1 MNGEN
6 ILNFVK
12 ISEEIEFSI
21 FPLMKLM
28 RSISGIRGVVGR
40 TLTPQIIISHTKAF
54 LDLIN
59 AKKIVIGRDSRPTGK
74 DIAEMVCGVCGL
86 SGVEVVDAG
95 LATTPTVELLVE
107 QLGASG
113 GIIITASHNPIEW
126 NALKFLNSKGM
137 FLGPNEAKEL
147 FAKADVLGKK
157 ENISN
162 GDEIHIKATLAL
174 PFVDTQKI
182 QNRKF
187 KVGVDAVNGAG
198 SFALPKLLEAL
209 GCEVVKI
216 HCEPNG
222 IFPRGAEPLQE
233 NLSDLGKAVKENK
246 CDIGFALDPDADR
259 CAIVNENGEPI
270 GEEYTLA
277 IAAETVLEREAKP
290 LSINLST
297 SRMCE
302 DLAEKFGVKCYR
314 AAVGEINVSLNMIE
328 HGCIVGG
335 EGNGGVILPA
345 LHYGRDSLVSVA
357 LVLDLLARHNI
368 KVSDW
373 VKNNPSYT
381 MLKKKFD
388 MQNPVSTAMEK
399 AKKTFADWKTDE
411 RDGLWLSKDK
421 SFVHLRASNTEP
433 VIRIIA
439 EAPSAK
445 EAENLCAK
453 IEELL

>member
-1 MNGEN
+1 MQ
-6 ILNFVK
+6 
-12 ISEEIEFSI
+12 
-21 FPLMKLM
+21 LM
-28 RSISGIRGVVGR
+28 RSISGIRGIVGDS
-40 TLTPQIIISHTKAF
+40 LTPQTIISHTKAF
-54 LDLIN
+54 LDLLG
-59 AKKIVIGRDSRPTGK
+59 AKKIVLGRDSRPTGS
-74 DIAEMVCGVCGL
+74 DIAEIVCGVCNL
-86 SGVEVVDAG
+86 CGVEVADAE

-107 QLGASG
+107 KFKADG

-137 FLGPNEAKEL
+137 FLGPDEVKEL
-147 FAKADVLGKK
+147 FAKADEFGKK
-157 ENISN
+157 ESISN
-162 GDEIHIKATLAL
+162 GDEMHIKATIAL
-174 PFVDTQKI
+174 PFVDAQKI
-182 QNRKF
+182 KERKF
-187 KVGVDAVNGAG
+187 KVAVDAVNGAG

-233 NLSDLGKAVKENK
+233 NLNALGKAVKENK
-246 CDIGFALDPDADR
+246 CAIGFALDPDADR
-259 CAIVNENGEPI
+259 CAIVDETGMPV

-314 AAVGEINVSLNMIE
+314 SAVGEINVSLDMQE
-328 HGCIVGG
+328 HNCIIGG

-373 VKNNPSYT
+373 VKSHPSYA
-381 MLKKKFD
+381 MLKKKFEIK
-388 MQNPVSTAMEK
+388 NSVSFAMEK
-399 AKKTFADWKTDE
+399 AEKSFVNWKADK
-411 RDGLWLSKDK
+411 RDGLWLGKEK

-439 EAPSAK
+439 EAPTAN
-445 EAENLCAK
+445 EAEILCKK

>member
-1 MNGEN
+1 
-6 ILNFVK
+6 
-12 ISEEIEFSI
+12 
-21 FPLMKLM
+21 MKLM
-28 RSISGIRGVVGR
+28 RSISGIRGIVGK
-40 TLTPQIIISHTKAF
+40 TLTPQVVISHTKAF
-54 LDLIN
+54 LDLLK
-59 AKKIVIGRDSRPTGK
+59 AKKIVIGRDSRPTGGN
-74 DIAEMVCGVCGL
+74 ITEMVCGVCNL
-86 SGVEVVDAG
+86 CGVEVADAG

-107 QLGASG
+107 QLKADG
-113 GIIITASHNPIEW
+113 GIIVTASHNPIEW

-137 FLGPNEAKEL
+137 FLGPDEVKEL
-147 FAKADVLGKK
+147 FAKADALGKK
-157 ENISN
+157 ESISN
-162 GDEIHIKATLAL
+162 GDEMHIKATIAL
-174 PFVDTQKI
+174 PFVDEQKI
-182 QNRKF
+182 KKHKF
-187 KVGVDAVNGAG
+187 KVAVDAVNGAG
-198 SFALPKLLEAL
+198 SFALPKLLENL

-233 NLSDLGKAVKENK
+233 NLSDLSKAVKENK

-259 CAIVNENGEPI
+259 CAIVDENGLPI

-302 DLAEKFGVKCYR
+302 DLAEKFGVRCYR
-314 AAVGEINVSLNMIE
+314 TAVGEINVSLDMMK
-328 HGCIVGG
+328 HGCVVGG

-345 LHYGRDSLVSVA
+345 LHYGRDSLVSAA
-357 LVLDLLARHNI
+357 LVLDLFARHGI

-373 VKNNPSYT
+373 VKNHPSYT
-381 MLKKKFD
+381 MLKKKFEIK
-388 MQNPVSTAMEK
+388 NPVSVAMEK
-399 AKKTFADWKTDE
+399 AKNKFSGWNADE
-411 RDGLWLSKDK
+411 RDGLWLGNGK

-439 EAPSAK
+439 EAPSAE
-445 EAENLCAK
+445 EAETLCSK

>member
-1 MNGEN
+1 
-6 ILNFVK
+6 
-12 ISEEIEFSI
+12 
-21 FPLMKLM
+21 MKLM
-28 RSISGIRGVVGR
+28 RSISGIRGVVGQ
-40 TLTPQIIISHTKAF
+40 TLTSQVIVSHTKAF

-59 AKKIVIGRDSRPTGK
+59 ARKIVIGRDSRPTGEE
-74 DIAEMVCGVCGL
+74 ICGLVCSVCGL
-86 SGVEVVDAG
+86 SGVEVVDCG

-113 GIIITASHNPIEW
+113 GIIVTASHNPIEW
-126 NALKFLNSKGM
+126 NALKFLNNKGM
-137 FLGPNEAKEL
+137 FLGPNEVKEL
-147 FAKADVLGKK
+147 FAKADAFGKK
-157 ENISN
+157 ESFEG
-162 GDEIHIKATLAL
+162 GDDMHIKATIAL
-174 PFVDTQKI
+174 PFVNAQKI
-182 QNRKF
+182 RERKF
-187 KVGVDAVNGAG
+187 KVAVDAVNGAG
-198 SFALPKLLEAL
+198 SFALPKLLTEL

-233 NLSDLGKAVKENK
+233 NLGDLGKAVKENK

-259 CAIVNENGEPI
+259 CAIVDENGDAI

-277 IAAETVLEREAKP
+277 IAAETVLERDAKP

-314 AAVGEINVSLNMIE
+314 TAVGEINVSLDMME

-345 LHYGRDSLVSVA
+345 LHYGRDSLVSAA
-357 LVLDLLARHNI
+357 LVLDLLARHGI

-373 VKNNPSYT
+373 IKNHPSYA
-381 MLKKKFD
+381 MLKKKFEIK
-388 MQNPVSTAMEK
+388 NPVSEAMEK
-399 AKKTFADWKTDE
+399 AKKAFAGWKTDE
-411 RDGLWLSKDK
+411 RDGLWLGKGK
-421 SFVHLRASNTEP
+421 SFAHLRASNTEP

-445 EAENLCAK
+445 EAETLCAE
-453 IEELL
+453 IEDLL

>member
-1 MNGEN
+1 
-6 ILNFVK
+6 
-12 ISEEIEFSI
+12 
-21 FPLMKLM
+21 MKLM
-28 RSISGIRGVVGR
+28 RSISGIRGIVGE
-40 TLTPQIIISHTKAF
+40 TLTPQVVIFHTKAF
-54 LDLIN
+54 LDLLK
-59 AKKIVIGRDSRPTGK
+59 AKKIVIGRDSRPTGEA
-74 DIAEMVCGVCGL
+74 ITELVCSVCSL
-86 SGVEVVDAG
+86 AGVEVIDAG

-107 QLGASG
+107 NFKASG
-113 GIIITASHNPIEW
+113 GIIVTASHNPIEW
-126 NALKFLNSKGM
+126 NALKFLNGKGM
-137 FLGPNEAKEL
+137 FLGPDEAKEL
-147 FAKADVLGKK
+147 FAKADSYAKK
-157 ENISN
+157 ESISN
-162 GDEIHIKATLAL
+162 GDEMHINATIAL
-174 PFVDTQKI
+174 PFVDAQKI
-182 QNRKF
+182 KERKF
-187 KVGVDAVNGAG
+187 KVAVDAVNGAG
-198 SFALPKLLEAL
+198 SFAVPKLLENL

-216 HCEPNG
+216 HSEPNG

-259 CAIVNENGEPI
+259 CAIVDENGEPI

-314 AAVGEINVSLNMIE
+314 AAVGEINVSLDMME
-328 HGCIVGG
+328 HACIAGG

-345 LHYGRDSLVSVA
+345 LHYGRDSLVAAA
-357 LVLDLLARHNI
+357 LVLDLLARHGI

-373 VKNNPSYT
+373 VKSHPSYA
-381 MLKKKFD
+381 MLKKKYD
-388 MQNPVSTAMEK
+388 IKNPVSVAMEK
-399 AKKTFADWKTDE
+399 AKKTFSDWKIDE
-411 RDGLWLSKDK
+411 RDGLWLGKEK

-445 EAENLCAK
+445 EAEALCSK

>member
-1 MNGEN
+1 
-6 ILNFVK
+6 
-12 ISEEIEFSI
+12 
-21 FPLMKLM
+21 MKLM
-28 RSISGIRGVVGR
+28 RSISGIRGVVR
-40 TLTPQIIISHTKAF
+40 QTLTPQTIISHTKAF

-59 AKKIVIGRDSRPTGK
+59 AKKIVIGRDSRPTGG
-74 DIAEMVCGVCGL
+74 DIAEMVCGVCSL

-137 FLGPNEAKEL
+137 FLGPDEVKEL
-147 FAKADVLGKK
+147 FAKADVLVKK
-157 ENISN
+157 ESISN
-162 GDEIHIKATLAL
+162 GDEMHIKATLAL
-174 PFVDTQKI
+174 PFVDVQKI
-182 QNRKF
+182 RNRKF
-187 KVGVDAVNGAG
+187 KVAVDAVNGAG

-209 GCEVVKI
+209 GCEVVKV

-314 AAVGEINVSLNMIE
+314 AAVGEINVSLDMME
-328 HGCIVGG
+328 HGCVVGG

-345 LHYGRDSLVSVA
+345 LHYGRDSLVSAA

-373 VKNNPSYT
+373 VKNHPSYT
-381 MLKKKFD
+381 MLKKKFEIK
-388 MQNPVSTAMEK
+388 NPVSAAMEK
-399 AKKTFADWKTDE
+399 AKKAFADWKTDE
-411 RDGLWLSKDK
+411 RDGLWLGKGK

-439 EAPSAK
+439 EAPSAEDAK
-445 EAENLCAK
+445 NLCAK
-453 IEELL
+453 IEEWL

>member
-1 MNGEN
+1 
-6 ILNFVK
+6 
-12 ISEEIEFSI
+12 
-21 FPLMKLM
+21 MKLM
-28 RSISGIRGVVGR
+28 RSISGIRGIVGK
-40 TLTPQIIISHTKAF
+40 TLTPQTVISHTKAF
-54 LDLIN
+54 LDLLG
-59 AKKIVIGRDSRPTGK
+59 AKKIVIGRDSRPTGGNVT
-74 DIAEMVCGVCGL
+74 EMVCGVCSL
-86 SGVEVVDAG
+86 CGVEVVDAG

-107 QLGASG
+107 QFKADG

-137 FLGPNEAKEL
+137 FLGPNEVKEL
-147 FAKADVLGKK
+147 FAKADAFGKK
-157 ENISN
+157 ESISN
-162 GDEIHIKATLAL
+162 GDDMHIKATLAL
-174 PFVDTQKI
+174 PFVDEQKI
-182 QNRKF
+182 NERKF
-187 KVGVDAVNGAG
+187 KVAVDAVNGAG
-198 SFALPKLLEAL
+198 SFALPKLLKAL
-209 GCEVVKI
+209 GCEVVEI

-222 IFPRGAEPLQE
+222 VFPRGAEPLQE
-233 NLSDLGKAVKENK
+233 NLGDLGKAVKENK

-259 CAIVNENGEPI
+259 CAIVDERGEPI

-302 DLAEKFGVKCYR
+302 DLAEKFGTTCYR
-314 AAVGEINVSLNMIE
+314 AAVGEINVSLDMIE
-328 HGCIVGG
+328 HKCVVGG

-345 LHYGRDSLVSVA
+345 LHYGRDSLVSAA

-373 VKNNPSYT
+373 VKNHPSYA

-388 MQNPVSTAMEK
+388 IKNPVSEAMEK
-399 AKKTFADWKTDE
+399 AEKAFTGWKADK
-411 RDGLWLSKDK
+411 RDGLWLGKEK

-439 EAPSAK
+439 EAPTAG
-445 EAENLCAK
+445 EAEALCK
-453 IEELL
+453 KVEELL

>member
-1 MNGEN
+1 
-6 ILNFVK
+6 
-12 ISEEIEFSI
+12 
-21 FPLMKLM
+21 MKLM
-28 RSISGIRGVVGR
+28 RSISGIRGIVGQ
-40 TLTPQIIISHTKAF
+40 TLTPQVIVSHTKAF

-59 AKKIVIGRDSRPTGK
+59 AKKIVIGRDSRPTGEK
-74 DIAEMVCGVCGL
+74 LSGLVCGVCTL
-86 SGVEVVDAG
+86 SGVEVVDCG

-137 FLGPNEAKEL
+137 FLGPSEVKEL
-147 FAKADVLGKK
+147 FAKADAFEKK
-157 ENISN
+157 ESFAG
-162 GDEIHIKATLAL
+162 GDDMHIKATIAL
-174 PFVDTQKI
+174 PFVDAQKI
-182 QNRKF
+182 KERKF
-187 KVGVDAVNGAG
+187 KVAVDAVNGAG
-198 SFALPKLLEAL
+198 SFALPKLLDEL

-222 IFPRGAEPLQE
+222 VFPRGAEPLQE

-259 CAIVNENGEPI
+259 CAIVDENGEPI

-277 IAAETVLEREAKP
+277 IAAETVLQREAKP

-302 DLAEKFGVKCYR
+302 DLADKFGVQCYR
-314 AAVGEINVSLNMIE
+314 TAVGEINVSLDMME
-328 HGCIVGG
+328 HGCVVGG

-345 LHYGRDSLVSVA
+345 LHYGRDSLVSAA
-357 LVLDLLARHNI
+357 LVLDLLARHGI
-368 KVSDW
+368 KVSGW
-373 VKNNPSYT
+373 VKSHPSYT
-381 MLKKKFD
+381 MLKKKFEIK
-388 MQNPVSTAMEK
+388 NPVSEAMEK
-399 AKKTFADWKTDE
+399 AKKAFAGWKTDE
-411 RDGLWLSKDK
+411 RDGLWLGKDK

-445 EAENLCAK
+445 EAETLCAE
-453 IEELL
+453 IEALL

>member
-1 MNGEN
+1 
-6 ILNFVK
+6 
-12 ISEEIEFSI
+12 
-21 FPLMKLM
+21 MKLM
-28 RSISGIRGVVGR
+28 RSISGIRGIVGQ
-40 TLTPQIIISHTKAF
+40 TLTPHTIVSHTNAF
-54 LDLIN
+54 LDLLG
-59 AKKIVIGRDSRPTGK
+59 AKKIVIGRDSRPTGEN
-74 DIAEMVCGVCGL
+74 ITEIVCGVCGL
-86 SGVEVVDAG
+86 KGVEVIDAG

-113 GIIITASHNPIEW
+113 GIIVTASHNPIEW

-147 FAKADVLGKK
+147 FAHADAFAKK
-157 ENISN
+157 TSISN
-162 GDEIHIKATLAL
+162 GNEMHIEKCLEL
-174 PFVDTQKI
+174 PFVDVQKI
-182 QNRKF
+182 KERKF
-187 KVGVDAVNGAG
+187 KVAIDAVNGAG
-198 SFALPKLLEAL
+198 SFAVPSLLEAL
-209 GCEVVKI
+209 GCTVVKI

-222 IFPRGAEPLQE
+222 IFPRGAEPLAE
-233 NLSDLGKAVKENK
+233 NLSDLGKAVKENA

-259 CAIVNENGEPI
+259 LAIVNEAGNPI

-314 AAVGEINVSLNMIE
+314 TSVGEINVSLDMME
-328 HGCIVGG
+328 HGCVVGG

-345 LHYGRDSLVSVA
+345 LHYGRDSLVSAV
-357 LVLDLLARHNI
+357 LVLDLLARHKI

-373 VKNNPSYT
+373 VNSHPSYT
-381 MLKKKFD
+381 MLKKKFEIK
-388 MQNPVSTAMEK
+388 NPVSTAMEK
-399 AKKTFADWKTDE
+399 AKKAFAGWKADE
-411 RDGLWLSKDK
+411 RDGLWLGKDK

-445 EAENLCAK
+445 EAETLCAE

>member
-1 MNGEN
+1 
-6 ILNFVK
+6 
-12 ISEEIEFSI
+12 
-21 FPLMKLM
+21 MKLM
-28 RSISGIRGVVGR
+28 RSISGIRGIVGE
-40 TLTPQIIISHTKAF
+40 TLTPQILMSHTKAF

-59 AKKIVIGRDSRPTGK
+59 AKRIVIGRDSRPTGGA
-74 DIAEMVCGVCGL
+74 IAELICSVCNL
-86 SGVEVVDAG
+86 SGVEVLDAG

-107 QLGASG
+107 NLKACG

-126 NALKFLNSKGM
+126 NALKFLNSKGI
-137 FLGPNEAKEL
+137 FLGPNEVKEL
-147 FAKADVLGKK
+147 FAKADAFAKK

-162 GDEIHIKATLAL
+162 GDEAHIKATLAL
-174 PFVDTQKI
+174 PFVDMQKI
-182 QNRKF
+182 KERKF
-187 KVGVDAVNGAG
+187 KVAIDAVNGAG
-198 SFALPKLLEAL
+198 SFAMPKLLENI
-209 GCEVVKI
+209 GCEVIKI

-233 NLSDLGKAVKENK
+233 NLNDLSKAVKKNK

-259 CAIVNENGEPI
+259 CAIVDENGQPI

-277 IAAETVLEREAKP
+277 IATETVLERNAKP

-314 AAVGEINVSLNMIE
+314 TAVGEINVSLDMIE
-328 HGCIVGG
+328 HGCIIGG
-335 EGNGGVILPA
+335 EGNGGVILPT
-345 LHYGRDSLVSVA
+345 LHYGRDSLVSAA
-357 LVLDLLARHNI
+357 LILDLLARHGI

-373 VKNNPSYT
+373 VKNHPSYA
-381 MLKKKFD
+381 MLKKKFE
-388 MQNPVSTAMEK
+388 MKNSVSVAMEK
-399 AKKTFADWKTDE
+399 AKKIFSGWSADE
-411 RDGLWLSKDK
+411 RDGLWLGKDK

-439 EAPSAK
+439 EAPSLE
-445 EAENLCAK
+445 EAETLCLK

>member
-1 MNGEN
+1 MH
-6 ILNFVK
+6 
-12 ISEEIEFSI
+12 
-21 FPLMKLM
+21 LM
-28 RSISGIRGVVGR
+28 RSISGIRGIVGQ
-40 TLTPQIIISHTKAF
+40 TLTPQVIVSHTKAF
-54 LDLIN
+54 LDLLN
-59 AKKIVIGRDSRPTGK
+59 AKKIVIGRDSRPTGA
-74 DIAEMVCGVCGL
+74 DISELVSSICNI

-107 QLGASG
+107 QFEACG
-113 GIIITASHNPIEW
+113 GIIVTASHNPIEW
-126 NALKFLNSKGM
+126 NALKFLNGKGM
-137 FLGPNEAKEL
+137 FLGPDEVKEL
-147 FAKADVLGKK
+147 FARADAFEKK
-157 ENISN
+157 ESISN
-162 GDEIHIKATLAL
+162 GDEMHIKATLAL
-174 PFVDTQKI
+174 PFVDVQKI
-182 QNRKF
+182 KERKF
-187 KVGVDAVNGAG
+187 KVAVDAVNGAG
-198 SFALPKLLEAL
+198 SFALPKLLEEL

-233 NLSDLGKAVKENK
+233 NLSDLGKTVKENK

-259 CAIVNENGEPI
+259 CAIVDENGIAI

-277 IAAETVLEREAKP
+277 IAAETVLEREAKS

-314 AAVGEINVSLNMIE
+314 TAVGEINVSLNMIE
-328 HGCIVGG
+328 HGCVVGG

-373 VKNNPSYT
+373 VKNHPSYV
-381 MLKKKFD
+381 MLKKKFEIK
-388 MQNPVSTAMEK
+388 NPVALAMEK
-399 AKKTFADWKTDE
+399 AKKAFVDWKMDE
-411 RDGLWLSKDK
+411 RDGLWLGKGK

-445 EAENLCAK
+445 EAETLCAE
-453 IEELL
+453 IETLL

>member
-1 MNGEN
+1 
-6 ILNFVK
+6 
-12 ISEEIEFSI
+12 
-21 FPLMKLM
+21 MKLM
-28 RSISGIRGVVGR
+28 RSISGIRGIVGE
-40 TLTPQIIISHTKAF
+40 TLTPQVVISHTKAF
-54 LDLIN
+54 LDLLK
-59 AKKIVIGRDSRPTGK
+59 AKKIVIGRDSRPTGEA
-74 DIAEMVCGVCGL
+74 ITELVCSVCSL
-86 SGVEVVDAG
+86 SGVEIADVG

-107 QLGASG
+107 SLKASG
-113 GIIITASHNPIEW
+113 GIIVTASHNPIEW

-137 FLGPNEAKEL
+137 FLGPDEAKEL
-147 FAKADVLGKK
+147 FARADSYAKK
-157 ENISN
+157 ESISD
-162 GDEIHIKATLAL
+162 GDETHIKATLAL

-182 QNRKF
+182 EERKF
-187 KVGVDAVNGAG
+187 KVAVDAVNGAG
-198 SFALPKLLEAL
+198 SFALPKLLENL

-233 NLSDLGKAVKENK
+233 NLSDLSKAVKENR

-259 CAIVNENGEPI
+259 CAIVDENGKPI

-314 AAVGEINVSLNMIE
+314 AAVGEINVSLDMIE
-328 HGCIVGG
+328 HGCIAGG

-345 LHYGRDSLVSVA
+345 LHYGRDSLVSAA
-357 LVLDLLARHNI
+357 LVLDLLARHSI

-373 VKNNPSYT
+373 VKSHPSYA
-381 MLKKKFD
+381 MLKKKFEIK
-388 MQNPVSTAMEK
+388 NPVSAAMEK
-399 AKKTFADWKTDE
+399 AKKTFSSWNADE
-411 RDGLWLSKDK
+411 RDGLWLGKGK
-421 SFVHLRASNTEP
+421 SFVHLRSSNTEP

-439 EAPSAK
+439 EAPSAE
-445 EAENLCAK
+445 EAETLCSK

>member
-1 MNGEN
+1 
-6 ILNFVK
+6 
-12 ISEEIEFSI
+12 
-21 FPLMKLM
+21 M
-28 RSISGIRGVVGR
+28 RSISGIRGIVGE
-40 TLTPQIIISHTKAF
+40 TLTPQVVISHTKAF
-54 LDLIN
+54 LDLLN
-59 AKKIVIGRDSRPTGK
+59 AKKIVIGRDSRPTGEA
-74 DIAEMVCGVCGL
+74 ITELVCSVCSL
-86 SGVEVVDAG
+86 YGVEVADAG

-107 QLGASG
+107 SLKASG
-113 GIIITASHNPIEW
+113 GIIVTASHNPIEW
-126 NALKFLNSKGM
+126 NALKFLNGKGM
-137 FLGPNEAKEL
+137 FLGPDEAKEL
-147 FAKADVLGKK
+147 FAKADAYAKK
-157 ENISN
+157 ESISN
-162 GDEIHIKATLAL
+162 GDEMHIKATLAL

-182 QNRKF
+182 KERKF
-187 KVGVDAVNGAG
+187 KVALDAVNGAG
-198 SFALPKLLEAL
+198 SFALPKLLENL

-233 NLSDLGKAVKENK
+233 NLSDLSKAVKENK

-259 CAIVNENGEPI
+259 CAIVDESGLPI

-277 IAAETVLEREAKP
+277 IAAETVLERDAKP

-314 AAVGEINVSLNMIE
+314 AAVGEINVSLDMME

-345 LHYGRDSLVSVA
+345 LHYGRDSLVSAA
-357 LVLDLLARHNI
+357 LVLDLLARHGI

-373 VKNNPSYT
+373 VKSHPSYT
-381 MLKKKFD
+381 MLKKKFE
-388 MQNPVSTAMEK
+388 MKNPVSAAMEK
-399 AKKTFADWKTDE
+399 AKKAFSNWNADE
-411 RDGLWLSKDK
+411 RDGLWLGKGK

-439 EAPSAK
+439 ESPSAE
-445 EAENLCAK
+445 EAEALCSK

>member
-1 MNGEN
+1 
-6 ILNFVK
+6 
-12 ISEEIEFSI
+12 
-21 FPLMKLM
+21 MKLM
-28 RSISGIRGVVGR
+28 RSISGIRGIVGE
-40 TLTPQIIISHTKAF
+40 TLTPQIVTSHTKAF
-54 LDLIN
+54 LDLIK
-59 AKKIVIGRDSRPTGK
+59 AKKIVIGRDSRPTGEA
-74 DIAEMVCGVCGL
+74 ISELVCSVCSL
-86 SGVEVVDAG
+86 YGVEVADAG

-107 QLGASG
+107 NLKACG
-113 GIIITASHNPIEW
+113 GIIVTASHNPIEW

-137 FLGPNEAKEL
+137 FLSSDEVKEL
-147 FAKADVLGKK
+147 FAKADAYEKK

-182 QNRKF
+182 KERKF
-187 KVGVDAVNGAG
+187 KVAIDAVNGAG
-198 SFALPKLLEAL
+198 SFVMPKLLESL
-209 GCEVVKI
+209 GCEIVKI

-222 IFPRGAEPLQE
+222 IFPREAEPLQE
-233 NLSDLGKAVKENK
+233 NLSDLSKAVKENK

-259 CAIVNENGEPI
+259 CAIVDENGKPI

-277 IAAETVLEREAKP
+277 IAAETVLERDAKS

-302 DLAEKFGVKCYR
+302 DLAEKFKVKCYR
-314 AAVGEINVSLNMIE
+314 TAVGEINVSLDMME
-328 HGCIVGG
+328 HGCVVGG

-357 LVLDLLARHNI
+357 LVLDLLARHGI
-368 KVSDW
+368 KISDW
-373 VKNNPSYT
+373 VKSHLSYT
-381 MLKKKFD
+381 MLKKKFEIK
-388 MQNPVSTAMEK
+388 NPVSAAMEK
-399 AKKTFADWKTDE
+399 AKKAFLGWNTDE
-411 RDGLWLSKDK
+411 RDGLWLGKGK

-439 EAPSAK
+439 EAPSTK
-445 EAENLCAK
+445 EAEDLCLK

>member
-1 MNGEN
+1 
-6 ILNFVK
+6 
-12 ISEEIEFSI
+12 
-21 FPLMKLM
+21 MKLM
-28 RSISGIRGVVGR
+28 RSISGIRGVVGQ
-40 TLTPQIIISHTKAF
+40 TLTSQVIVSHTKAF

-59 AKKIVIGRDSRPTGK
+59 ARKIVIGRDSRPTGEE
-74 DIAEMVCGVCGL
+74 ICGLVCSVCGL
-86 SGVEVVDAG
+86 SGVEVVDCG
-95 LATTPTVELLVE
+95 LATTPNVELLVE

-113 GIIITASHNPIEW
+113 GIIVTASHNPIEW
-126 NALKFLNSKGM
+126 NALKFLNNKGM
-137 FLGPNEAKEL
+137 FLGPNEVKEL
-147 FAKADVLGKK
+147 FAKADAFGKK
-157 ENISN
+157 ESFEG
-162 GDEIHIKATLAL
+162 GDDMHIKATIAL
-174 PFVDTQKI
+174 PFVNAQKI
-182 QNRKF
+182 RERKF
-187 KVGVDAVNGAG
+187 KVAVDAVNGAG
-198 SFALPKLLEAL
+198 SFALPKLLTEL

-233 NLSDLGKAVKENK
+233 NLGDLGKAVKENK

-259 CAIVNENGEPI
+259 CAIVDENGDAI

-277 IAAETVLEREAKP
+277 IAAETVLERDAKP

-314 AAVGEINVSLNMIE
+314 TAVGEINVSLDMME

-345 LHYGRDSLVSVA
+345 LHYGRDSLVSAA
-357 LVLDLLARHNI
+357 LVLDLLARHGI

-373 VKNNPSYT
+373 IKNHPSYA
-381 MLKKKFD
+381 MLKKKFEIK
-388 MQNPVSTAMEK
+388 NPVSEAMEK
-399 AKKTFADWKTDE
+399 AKKAFAGWKTDE
-411 RDGLWLSKDK
+411 RDGLWLGKGK
-421 SFVHLRASNTEP
+421 SFAHLRASNTEP

-445 EAENLCAK
+445 EAENLCAE
-453 IEELL
+453 IEDLL

>member
-1 MNGEN
+1 
-6 ILNFVK
+6 
-12 ISEEIEFSI
+12 
-21 FPLMKLM
+21 MKLM
-28 RSISGIRGVVGR
+28 RSISGIRGIVGQ
-40 TLTPQIIISHTKAF
+40 TLTPQVIVCHTKAF
-54 LDLIN
+54 LNLIN

-74 DIAEMVCGVCGL
+74 EISELVCGVCDI
-86 SGVEVVDAG
+86 SGVEVVDCG

-113 GIIITASHNPIEW
+113 GIIVTASHNPIEW

-137 FLGPNEAKEL
+137 FLSPNEVKEL
-147 FAKADVLGKK
+147 FAKADAFGKK
-157 ENISN
+157 ENFEG
-162 GDEIHIKATLAL
+162 GDDMHIKATLAL
-174 PFVDTQKI
+174 PFVDLRKI
-182 QNRKF
+182 KESKF
-187 KVGVDAVNGAG
+187 KVAVDAVNGAG
-198 SFALPKLLEAL
+198 SFALPKLLEEL

-222 IFPRGAEPLQE
+222 VFPRGAEPLRE
-233 NLSDLGKAVKENK
+233 NLIDLCKAVKDNK

-259 CAIVNENGEPI
+259 CAIVDENGEAI

-277 IAAETVLEREAKP
+277 IAAETVLERKAKP

-302 DLAEKFGVKCYR
+302 DLAQKFGVQCYR
-314 AAVGEINVSLNMIE
+314 TAVGEINVSLSMME
-328 HGCIVGG
+328 HGCVAGG

-345 LHYGRDSLVSVA
+345 LHYGRDSLVSAA
-357 LVLDLLARHNI
+357 LVLDLLARHGT

-373 VKNNPSYT
+373 VKNHPSYV
-381 MLKKKFD
+381 MLKKKFEIK
-388 MQNPVSTAMEK
+388 NPVSEAMEK
-399 AKKTFADWKTDE
+399 AKKAFAGWKTDE
-411 RDGLWLSKDK
+411 RDGLWLGKGK

-445 EAENLCAK
+445 EAETLCAE
-453 IEELL
+453 IAALL

>member
-1 MNGEN
+1 
-6 ILNFVK
+6 
-12 ISEEIEFSI
+12 
-21 FPLMKLM
+21 M
-28 RSISGIRGVVGR
+28 RSISGIRGIVGQ
-40 TLTPQIIISHTKAF
+40 TLTPQVIVSHTKAF
-54 LDLIN
+54 LDLLN
-59 AKKIVIGRDSRPTGK
+59 AKKIVIGRDSRPTGA
-74 DIAEMVCGVCGL
+74 DISELVSSICNI

-107 QLGASG
+107 QFEACG
-113 GIIITASHNPIEW
+113 GIIVTASHNPIEW
-126 NALKFLNSKGM
+126 NALKFLNGKGM
-137 FLGPNEAKEL
+137 FLGPDEVKEL
-147 FAKADVLGKK
+147 FARADAFEKK
-157 ENISN
+157 ESISN
-162 GDEIHIKATLAL
+162 GDEMHIKATLAL
-174 PFVDTQKI
+174 PFVDVQKI
-182 QNRKF
+182 KERKF
-187 KVGVDAVNGAG
+187 KVAVDAVNGAG
-198 SFALPKLLEAL
+198 SFALPKLLEEL

-233 NLSDLGKAVKENK
+233 NLSDLGKTVKENK

-259 CAIVNENGEPI
+259 CAIVDENGIAI

-277 IAAETVLEREAKP
+277 IAAETVLEREAKS

-314 AAVGEINVSLNMIE
+314 TAVGEINVSLNMIE
-328 HGCIVGG
+328 HGCVVGG

-373 VKNNPSYT
+373 VKNHPSYV
-381 MLKKKFD
+381 MLKKKFEIK
-388 MQNPVSTAMEK
+388 NPVALAMEK
-399 AKKTFADWKTDE
+399 AKKAFVDWKMDE
-411 RDGLWLSKDK
+411 RDGLWLGKGK

-445 EAENLCAK
+445 EAETLCAE
-453 IEELL
+453 IETLL